1 MLPCVDVSDNIQLE
15 TIQCLSNP
23 AHLPR
28 LSRLMSNDD
37 ERMETERNFYR
48 RRILQLT
55 RDLSKN
61 NIQAESLHQAYN
73 VYANACVSYLQG
85 MDKRDII
92 QSGHDLGSGP
102 TSNNTVATKPYES
115 KDDLELLGKAM
126 PVNGM
131 KNFVIRHR
139 GRGKH
144 NEEFPEVKTV
154 DLKASG
160 LRTKGLKPKTKQG
173 GKRVRFTEPEGQT
186 KNLP

>member
-1 MLPCVDVSDNIQLE
+1 MLPSVDISDNIQLE

-28 LSRLMSNDD
+28 LSRLMSNDE
-37 ERMETERNFYR
+37 ERMATERNFYR

-61 NIQAESLHQAYN
+61 NIQAEGLHQAYN

-92 QSGHDLGSGP
+92 QSAHDLSSGQVMSSSAP
-102 TSNNTVATKPYES
+102 TKPYES
-115 KDDLELLGKAM
+115 KDDLELLGRAM
-126 PVNGM
+126 PVTGM
-131 KNFVIRHR
+131 KNFVIRHK
-139 GRGKH
+139 GRGKG

-154 DLKASG
+154 DLKANG
-160 LRTKGLKPKTKQG
+160 LRTKGLKPNSKLK
-173 GKRVRFTEPEGQT
+173 GKKVRFADPEG
-186 KNLP
+186 